1 MFRRTSLRVEDVA
14 SIGLTVSLVAFAGFR
29 SALSNLRLDES
40 NWWDLSFILAPVSVL
55 VFFAACRYAW
65 SGDEAGSPSVFLS
78 VGTTLR
84 DWLPFLIFSLTYE
97 TFRSRIWSVL
107 LVRDCDEAL
116 LGLDR
121 LLFGET
127 SSVLLQPF
135 ITPFLTN
142 AMSVFYF
149 LHLVAPPVLAF
160 VLYRRDRRLFR
171 EFLFAVLL
179 SGAIGSAGYLAL
191 PATGPQ
197 VAFPEL
203 FHRPLEGDV
212 FDPITRIL
220 ETARAPRDVFPSLHV
235 GVSTI
240 VLYYAFRRGKSA
252 GLLLLPFVIGNWV
265 STLYLRYHYLVDVF
279 AGWIVAF
286 LAIALSAYLLGL
298 EKRLGS
304 SDGKGPLFS
313 TRAGPIDR

>member
-1 MFRRTSLRVEDVA
+1 MFRRTSVRVEDVA
-14 SIGLTVSLVAFAGFR
+14 SIGLTVSLVAFAGIR
-29 SALSNLRLDES
+29 SALSDLRLDES
-40 NWWDLSFILAPVSVL
+40 NWWDLSFILTPVSVL

-65 SGDEAGSPSVFLS
+65 RGDEAGSPSVFNS
-78 VGTTLR
+78 VGTTIR

-97 TFRSRIWSVL
+97 TFRSRIWSLV
-107 LVRDCDEAL
+107 LVRDRDAEL
-116 LGLDR
+116 LRLDR

-127 SSVLLQPF
+127 PSVLLQHA
-135 ITPFLTN
+135 ITPLLTN

-160 VLYRRDRRLFR
+160 ALYRKDRRLFR

-179 SGAIGSAGYLAL
+179 SGAIGSAGYLAV

-197 VAFPEL
+197 VAYPEL
-203 FHRPLEGDV
+203 FPVPLQGDV

-240 VLYYAFRRGKSA
+240 VLYYAFRRGRLP
-252 GLLLLPFVIGNWV
+252 GLLLLPFVLGNWV

-279 AGWIVAF
+279 AGWLVAF
-286 LAIALSAYLLGL
+286 LAIALSRYLLGL
-298 EKRLGS
+298 EGRFRS
-304 SDGKGPLFS
+304 SRKEKLSFERESKAD
-313 TRAGPIDR
+313 